1 MKKTVLILILVFVL
15 CLFLISCTFSS
26 TKEVNFVSPDNSYVA
41 VITTYFTTADNSTTE
56 EVYIY
61 DPYSEEYSEVFY
73 AYGCVCNIEWTDDN
87 TLKIVVCKESVYQV
101 QAKKEQWNDINIIY
115 EEKVQDRLNQYEPTQ
130 SGAAA

>member
-1 MKKTVLILILVFVL
+1 MKKTVLILILVFVP
-15 CLFLISCTFSS
+15 CLFLVSCTFSS
-26 TKEVNFVSPDNSYVA
+26 TKEVNFASPDNSYVA
-41 VITTYFTTADNSTTE
+41 VITTYFTTVDNSTTE
-56 EVYIY
+56 EIYIY

-130 SGAAA
+130 SGSAA